1 MNRLRCLLFAA
12 IVVISSATFAL
23 GGEIQGPGIAAPTPT
38 PTPNALMT
46 APTDGLTQPA
56 STEEIQSNWQDE
68 ATAILVQ
75 ILLTIF

>member
-1 MNRLRCLLFAA
+1 
-12 IVVISSATFAL
+12 
-23 GGEIQGPGIAAPTPT
+23 
-38 PTPNALMT
+38 MT

-56 STEEIQSNWQDE
+56 STEEIQIGWQDE

>member
-1 MNRLRCLLFAA
+1 MNRIRCLLFAA

-56 STEEIQSNWQDE
+56 STEEIQIGWQDE
-68 ATAILVQ
+68 AAILVQ

>member
-12 IVVISSATFAL
+12 IVVISSATFVL
-23 GGEIQGPGIAAPTPT
+23 GGDIQGPGIANPAPS
-38 PTPNALMT
+38 PTPNALMS

-56 STEEIQSNWQDE
+56 STEEIQIGWQDE
-68 ATAILVQ
+68 ATALLVQ